1 MSLADWVNSAS
12 SIWRSLR
19 FSPAW
24 MGMLDSSRCSSAWYS
39 AASSAVNAMVGPWV
53 PAGTGWSRSTTT
65 AVVSLVR
72 EAIGT
77 GPSRPDWALNP
88 IDGTT
93 TAPWPLDGH
102 GRAGGPPGTAVAV
115 GTAAGGE

>member
-1 MSLADWVNSAS
+1 MSLADWVRSAS

-39 AASSAVNAMVGPWV
+39 AASSDVNVMVAPCA
-53 PAGTGWSRSTTT
+53 PAGTGWSRRITT

-77 GPSRPDWALNP
+77 GPSRPDWALYP

-102 GRAGGPPGTAVAV
+102 GRAGGPPGTTVAAV
-115 GTAAGGE
+115 TAACG